1 MYIGFTHL
9 HKMFFYIVFAILA
22 VSTVKFILGWL
33 GKKEFMPI
41 DKKLATFTVIAVHIQ
56 VLIGLGLY
64 FISPLIKSAYQDIGA
79 AMKDASVRFY
89 LVEHMSL
96 MIIGAVL
103 ITIGSIKS
111 KKATES
117 QAKFK
122 TLALFF
128 SIGFVLILSRIP
140 WERIF

>member
-1 MYIGFTHL
+1 
-9 HKMFFYIVFAILA
+9 V
-22 VSTVKFILGWL
+22 
-33 GKKEFMPI
+33 
-41 DKKLATFTVIAVHIQ
+41 VHIQ

-128 SIGFVLILSRIP
+128 SIGFVLVLSRIP

>member
-1 MYIGFTHL
+1 
-9 HKMFFYIVFAILA
+9 MFFYIVFAILV

-41 DKKLATFTVIAVHIQ
+41 DKKLATFTVIVVHIQ

-89 LVEHMSL
+89 LVEHIYYYSCYL
-96 MIIGAVL
+96 L
-103 ITIGSIKS
+103 
-111 KKATES
+111 
-117 QAKFK
+117 
-122 TLALFF
+122 
-128 SIGFVLILSRIP
+128 R
-140 WERIF
+140 

>member
-1 MYIGFTHL
+1 M
-9 HKMFFYIVFAILA
+9 
-22 VSTVKFILGWL
+22 STVKFILGWL

-41 DKKLATFTVIAVHIQ
+41 DKKLATFTVIVVHIQ

-128 SIGFVLILSRIP
+128 SIGFVLVLSRIP

>member
-64 FISPLIKSAYQDIGA
+64 FISPYKRSICFFYSYKMIKI
-79 AMKDASVRFY
+79 FN
-89 LVEHMSL
+89 
-96 MIIGAVL
+96 
-103 ITIGSIKS
+103 S
-111 KKATES
+111 KKES
-117 QAKFK
+117 NKFK
-122 TLALFF
+122 KNEKIFLLTYLISFISWLCRNLSLTWSRFISCQRRKYSSILFII
-128 SIGFVLILSRIP
+128 SCKLRD
-140 WERIF
+140 

>member
-1 MYIGFTHL
+1 MHIGFKDL
-9 HKMFFYIVFAILA
+9 HKMFFYIVFAILV

-41 DKKLATFTVIAVHIQ
+41 DKKLATFTVIVVHIQ

-128 SIGFVLILSRIP
+128 SIGFVLVLSRIP

>member
-1 MYIGFTHL
+1 
-9 HKMFFYIVFAILA
+9 MFFYIVFAILV

-41 DKKLATFTVIAVHIQ
+41 DKKLATFTVIVVHIQ

-128 SIGFVLILSRIP
+128 SIGFVLVLSRIP

>member
-1 MYIGFTHL
+1 MYTGFTHL
-9 HKMFFYIVFAILA
+9 HKMFFYIVFAILV

-41 DKKLATFTVIAVHIQ
+41 DKKLATFTVIVVHIQ

-117 QAKFK
+117 QARFK

-128 SIGFVLILSRIP
+128 SIGFVLVLSRIP

>member
-1 MYIGFTHL
+1 MHIGFKDL
-9 HKMFFYIVFAILA
+9 HKMFFYIVFAILV

-41 DKKLATFTVIAVHIQ
+41 DKKLATFTVIVVHIQ

-103 ITIGSIKS
+103 ITIGSIKP

-128 SIGFVLILSRIP
+128 SIGFVLVLSRIP

>member
-1 MYIGFTHL
+1 MHTGFTHL
-9 HKMFFYIVFAILA
+9 HKMFFYIVFAILV

-41 DKKLATFTVIAVHIQ
+41 DKKLATFTVIVVHIQ

-128 SIGFVLILSRIP
+128 SIGFVLVLSRIP

>member
-1 MYIGFTHL
+1 
-9 HKMFFYIVFAILA
+9 MFFYIVFAILV

-64 FISPLIKSAYQDIGA
+64 FISPLIKSAYQDIGV

>member
-1 MYIGFTHL
+1 MYTGFTHL
-9 HKMFFYIVFAILA
+9 HKMFFYIVFAILV

-41 DKKLATFTVIAVHIQ
+41 DKKLATFTVIVVHIQ

-128 SIGFVLILSRIP
+128 SIGFVLVLSRIP